1 MTLYELRQSELKP
14 ITNTTFAEE
23 QFSERGDLQRLL
35 RDQPEVLE
43 QGLFVV
49 AEEFGNWADSRRR
62 HRPPLC
68 RHRIAARC
76 GRAETD

>member
-14 ITNTTFAEE
+14 IANTTFAEE

-43 QGLFVV
+43 QASSSSPRSSATGPTPDDASTSSVSTQNRGSL
-49 AEEFGNWADSRRR
+49 WSS
-62 HRPPLC
+62 
-68 RHRIAARC
+68 
-76 GRAETD
+76 